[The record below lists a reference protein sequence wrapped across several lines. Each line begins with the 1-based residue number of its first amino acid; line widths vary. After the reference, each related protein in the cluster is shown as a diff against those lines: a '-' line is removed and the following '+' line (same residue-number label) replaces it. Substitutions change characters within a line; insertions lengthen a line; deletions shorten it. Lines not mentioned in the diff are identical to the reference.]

1 MSLIPRVVVRRWLE
15 TLLALFS
22 LAVLYVNQHREAMPR
37 ALDLKDDT
45 NLSLLDWL
53 FRGVVF
59 GMMGILGFS
68 ALVVV
73 GDNHGHAGF
82 GMGKAREVPMAI
94 KKGIE
99 QAKKNLI
106 KLNLKGSTIPH
117 QVLGRYGSAQVL
129 LKPASEGTGV
139 IAGGPVRKV
148 MQVAGI
154 TNVLTKSIGT
164 SNPHNVVKAT
174 FAALLGLKDAAH
186 VAETRSKTVEEI
198 SGRPPKEKAAVS
210 ENN

>member
-22 LAVLYVNQHREAMPR
+22 LAVLYGNQHREAMPR

-73 GDNHGHAGF
+73 FFLVYSPIYLINKIPHLVGKGGWLDKREVRFYLACFALVCLLVSLFAWSSEAFTMLLVLLAGF
-82 GMGKAREVPMAI
+82 GPLVWR
-94 KKGIE
+94 
-99 QAKKNLI
+99 
-106 KLNLKGSTIPH
+106 
-117 QVLGRYGSAQVL
+117 L
-129 LKPASEGTGV
+129 LV
-139 IAGGPVRKV
+139 
-148 MQVAGI
+148 
-154 TNVLTKSIGT
+154 
-164 SNPHNVVKAT
+164 
-174 FAALLGLKDAAH
+174 
-186 VAETRSKTVEEI
+186 
-198 SGRPPKEKAAVS
+198 
-210 ENN
+210 